1 LGRANYQFYTSEL
14 DRRSEQALSIEA
26 RLRNALSN
34 GGLALHYQ
42 PVIDLKNGKLI
53 GAEALVRLMDD
64 GEAIGPDKFIPIA
77 ESAGLIGQLGE
88 WVLTEA
94 CRQHVQWRREGIQLT
109 LAINV
114 SPLQFRQR
122 AFTEKLSGII
132 ADSAMDPSCLEIE
145 VTESAVMENIDEA
158 VGILNR
164 IKSLGVKVALD
175 DFGTGYSS
183 LSSLTSL
190 PLDKLKVD
198 QSFVRCIEGNPACR
212 TVTEA
217 IIGLGRSLRLSVH
230 GEGIESEDALLYL
243 EEHGCDQ
250 AQGYWFS
257 KPLPAAEFV
266 HWHHEQWGK
275 KSNAGGWEQ
284 VRQIWAPKG

>member
-1 LGRANYQFYTSEL
+1 LQ
-14 DRRSEQALSIEA
+14 
-26 RLRNALSN
+26 
-34 GGLALHYQ
+34 LHYQ

-64 GEAIGPDKFIPIA
+64 GETIGPDQFIPIA
-77 ESAGLIGQLGE
+77 ESAGLIGTLGD
-88 WVLTEA
+88 WVVAEA
-94 CRQHVQWRREGIQLT
+94 CRQHGEWLRDGMQLT
-109 LAINV
+109 IAINV

-122 AFTEKLSGII
+122 TFAEKLSGII
-132 ADSAMDPSCLEIE
+132 VDTGMDPSCLEIE

-175 DFGTGYSS
+175 DFGTGYSN

-198 QSFVRCIEGNPACR
+198 QSFVRRIERDPACR
-212 TVTEA
+212 AVTEA

-243 EEHGCDQ
+243 EEHGCNQ

-257 KPLPAAEFV
+257 KPLPASEFV
-266 HWHHEQWGK
+266 HWYHDQWGRR
-275 KSNAGGWEQ
+275 SGAGGWAN
-284 VRQIWAPKG
+284 VRRLRGPKG